1 MWCLYA
7 CCAGTSRTCGTAL
20 LAYAVVLNNN
30 LNTFSRSGFRK
41 LFDVIVLMFP
51 LANVDRVTCGVV
63 DLLQE

>member
-1 MWCLYA
+1 MWCLCA
-7 CCAGTSRTCGTAL
+7 CCVGTRRTCGTAL

-30 LNTFSRSGFRK
+30 LNTFSRSGSRK
-41 LFDVIVLMFP
+41 LFDVVVLMFP